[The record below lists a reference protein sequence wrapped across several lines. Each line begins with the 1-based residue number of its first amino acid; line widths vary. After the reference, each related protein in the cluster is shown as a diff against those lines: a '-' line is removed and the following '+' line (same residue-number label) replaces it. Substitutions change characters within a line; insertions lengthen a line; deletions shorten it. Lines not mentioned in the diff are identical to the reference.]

1 MVSKMNFGLPYKGS
15 KNKIAKWVCD
25 ILPNANT
32 LYDLFCGGG
41 AITHYASLN
50 LKYNNYIVNDLNSL
64 CIKGLKMAFNG
75 EFKNEKRWISR
86 DDFFKLKDTDY
97 YVACCFSFGNDF
109 KTYAYGKDIEQFKK
123 AIHYSVVFNDNSL
136 LSKFVNVDNLNYT
149 SDDKQDRMIYLRK
162 YLHNLSNFK
171 DKRIELENLERLQSL
186 ESLQRFNELNNLQK
200 DNIKFY
206 SDDYQNIPLTDKDAV
221 IYCDIPYLNTNKYKR
236 PFDYERFYSW
246 AERQEIP
253 IYISEYQMPKD
264 RFICVAEK
272 EKKCILSPTNNN
284 KITVERIFRPKT
296 QL

>member
-1 MVSKMNFGLPYKGS
+1 MNFGLPYKGS
-15 KNKIAKWVCD
+15 KNKIANWVCD

-86 DDFFKLKDTDY
+86 EDFFKLKATDY
-97 YVACCFSFGNDF
+97 YVACCFSFGNNF
-109 KTYAYGKDIEQFKK
+109 KSYAYSKDIEQFKK
-123 AIHYSVVFNDNSL
+123 AIHYSVFFNDNSL
-136 LSKFVNVDNLNYT
+136 LSEFINVDNLNYT
-149 SDDKQDRMIYLRK
+149 SNVLQDRMIYLRK
-162 YLHNLSNFK
+162 YLHNFTDFK
-171 DKRIELENLERLQSL
+171 DKRINLENLQRLQSL
-186 ESLQRFNELNNLQK
+186 ERLQRLNELNNEQK
-200 DNIKFY
+200 DSIKFY

-221 IYCDIPYLNTNKYKR
+221 IYCDIPYLNTNKYKHS
-236 PFDYERFYSW
+236 FDYERFYLW
-246 AERQEIP
+246 AEKQETP

-264 RFICVAEK
+264 RFVCVAEK
-272 EKKCILSPTNNN
+272 EKKSKLSATTN
-284 KITVERIFRPKT
+284 KITVERIFRPRT

>member
-1 MVSKMNFGLPYKGS
+1 MNFGLPYKGS
-15 KNKIAKWVCD
+15 KNKIANWVCD

-32 LYDLFCGGG
+32 LYDLFAGGG

-86 DDFFKLKDTDY
+86 DEFFKLKDTDY

-109 KTYAYGKDIEQFKK
+109 KYYAYSKDIEQFKK
-123 AIHYSVVFNDNSL
+123 AMHYSVVFNDNSL
-136 LSKFVNVDNLNYT
+136 LSEFINVDNLNYT
-149 SDDKQDRMIYLRK
+149 SNVLRDRMIYLRK
-162 YLHNLSNFK
+162 YLHNFTDVKGQIRLQSLS
-171 DKRIELENLERLQSL
+171 LERLQCL
-186 ESLQRFNELNNLQK
+186 NELDNLQTN
-200 DNIKFY
+200 NIKFY

-221 IYCDIPYLNTNKYKR
+221 IYCDIPYLNTNKYKH
-236 PFDYERFYSW
+236 PFDYERFYLW
-246 AERQEIP
+246 AEKQEIP

-264 RFICVAEK
+264 RFVCVAEK
-272 EKKCILSPTNNN
+272 EKRCILSATNNN
-284 KITVERIFRPKT
+284 KITVERIFRPRT

>member
-1 MVSKMNFGLPYKGS
+1 MNFGLPYKGS

-25 ILPNANT
+25 ILPDANT

-41 AITHYASLN
+41 AITHCASLN
-50 LKYNNYIVNDLNSL
+50 RKYNNYIVNDLNSL

-75 EFKNEKRWISR
+75 EFKNETRWISR

-109 KTYAYGKDIEQFKK
+109 KSYAYGKDIEQFKK
-123 AIHYSVVFNDNSL
+123 AMHYSVVFNDNSL
-136 LSKFVNVDNLNYT
+136 LSKFVNVDNLTYT
-149 SDDKQDRMIYLRK
+149 SDNIQERMLYLRK
-162 YLHNLSNFK
+162 YLSDFTNFK
-171 DKRIELENLERLQSL
+171 DKKIELQKLEGLTRLQGLERLQ
-186 ESLQRFNELNNLQK
+186 RLNNLQK

-221 IYCDIPYLNTNKYKR
+221 IYCDIPYLNTNKYKY
-236 PFDYERFYSW
+236 PFDYERFYLW
-246 AERQEIP
+246 AERQKIP

-264 RFICVAEK
+264 RFVCVAEK
-272 EKKCILSPTNNN
+272 EKRC
-284 KITVERIFRPKT
+284 KISATTSKIIIERIFRPIT